1 VEVVLVHLLRLER
14 VVLEVV
20 ATEELA
26 VVLLEAQIQAV
37 EVAVAMGRRV
47 LRAVQAS

>member
-14 VVLEVV
+14 VVLEVAV
-20 ATEELA
+20 TEELVA
-26 VVLLEAQIQAV
+26 VLLEAQTQAV
-37 EVAVAMGRRV
+37 EVAVVMRRQV